1 MSQVEVNH
9 SETVQHD
16 VAGSKT
22 LKNRSILV
30 VDDEHGI
37 RNFLVKGL
45 SKHVGLVE
53 SAKNIEEADKL
64 EQRCHFDLII
74 ADIKLPGKSG
84 VEWVQQLRDS
94 GTNAYVIFITA
105 HAHLNVAIEALRAGA
120 ADFIIKPFRMDQILA
135 AINSCIE
142 RQEIRRENFVLRR
155 QVDQIYENS
164 NIIGDS
170 QLMQD
175 LFNTIK
181 YVAPTP
187 TTILIEGET
196 GTGKELA
203 AKSIHDLSERS
214 GSFVPVNCGAI
225 AADLLESELFGH
237 AKGAFTGAH
246 QRREGLFSYANDGTL
261 FLDEIGEMPISMQAH
276 LLRVLEEKSIRPVG
290 SNKELPVNVR
300 IIAATNKELGKLVE
314 AGLFREDLYF
324 RLNVLNLQIP
334 PLRSRST
341 DLNLLVRHF
350 IQTISANLG
359 TKPPYIDESEL
370 VKLSQ
375 YHWPGNVRELK
386 NVIERSLLLG
396 TPPSECIT
404 GAKQTN
410 SMIESD
416 LCTSF
421 LLADIE
427 KDHILKVLK
436 INSGNKSA
444 AARELG
450 ISRKTLERKVSLWE
464 LTQQKL

>member
-1 MSQVEVNH
+1 MSTIEVDH
-9 SETVQHD
+9 SETIQHE
-16 VAGSKT
+16 VAGTKS

-45 SKHVGLVE
+45 SKYVGLIE
-53 SAKNIEEADKL
+53 SAKDIEEADKL

-74 ADIKLPGKSG
+74 TDIKLPGKSG

-94 GTNAYVIFITA
+94 GTNACVIFITA
-105 HAHLNVAIEALRAGA
+105 HAHLNMAIEALRAGA
-120 ADFIIKPFRMDQILA
+120 ADFIIKPFRMDQILV

-155 QVDQIYENS
+155 QVEKIYENS

-181 YVAPTP
+181 HVAPTP
-187 TTILIEGET
+187 STILLEGET

-341 DLNLLVRHF
+341 DLNLLVQHF
-350 IQTISANLG
+350 VQTISINLG
-359 TKPPYIDESEL
+359 TKPPYINESEL

-375 YHWPGNVRELK
+375 YHWPGNIRELK

-404 GAKQTN
+404 GSKQTS
-410 SMIESD
+410 SMVESD
-416 LCTSF
+416 ICTSF
-421 LLADIE
+421 LLADVE
-427 KDHILKVLK
+427 KKHILKTLK

-450 ISRKTLERKVSLWE
+450 ISRKTLERKVSLWGSE
-464 LTQQKL
+464 L

>member
-1 MSQVEVNH
+1 MSKVEVDH
-9 SETVQHD
+9 SKTTQHE
-16 VAGSKT
+16 VAGTKS

-45 SKHVGLVE
+45 SKYVGLIE
-53 SAKNIEEADKL
+53 SAKDIEEADKL

-74 ADIKLPGKSG
+74 TDIKLPGKSG

-94 GTNAYVIFITA
+94 GTNACVIFITA
-105 HAHLNVAIEALRAGA
+105 HAHLNMAIEALRAGA
-120 ADFIIKPFRMDQILA
+120 ADFIIKPFRMDQILV

-155 QVDQIYENS
+155 QVEKIYENS

-181 YVAPTP
+181 HVAPTP
-187 TTILIEGET
+187 STILLEGET

-246 QRREGLFSYANDGTL
+246 QRRDGLFSYANDGTL

-341 DLNLLVRHF
+341 DLNLLVQHF
-350 IQTISANLG
+350 VQTISTNLG
-359 TKPPYIDESEL
+359 TKPPYINESEL

-375 YHWPGNVRELK
+375 YHWPGNIRELK

-404 GAKQTN
+404 GAKQTS
-410 SMIESD
+410 SMVESD
-416 LCTSF
+416 VCASF

-427 KDHILKVLK
+427 KKHILKILK

-450 ISRKTLERKVSLWE
+450 VSRKTLERKVSLWGSE
-464 LTQQKL
+464 L